1 MILPCG
7 CPVGPGMLVSEEAV
21 KLHKQHTL
29 LAMVIWDLL
38 VQPGATLEQEQAR
51 EKLVVARLSYQK
63 ALDVAFPSAEA
74 NLQWGYLS
82 EADLSEA
89 VLYWARLSDVA
100 FPGVEEEEKP

>member
-7 CPVGPGMLVSEEAV
+7 CPIGPGMLVSLEVVAV
-21 KLHKQHTL
+21 HKEHTL

-82 EADLSEA
+82 EANLSRA
-89 VLYWARLSDVA
+89 NIKWARLSDVA